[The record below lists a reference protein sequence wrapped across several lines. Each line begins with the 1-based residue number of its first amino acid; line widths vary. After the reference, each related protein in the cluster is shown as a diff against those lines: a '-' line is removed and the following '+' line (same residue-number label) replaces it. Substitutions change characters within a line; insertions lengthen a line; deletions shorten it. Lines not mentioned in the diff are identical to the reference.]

1 MTVGGSVKKATL
13 NGISI
18 AMATMLMGLACA
30 DGAAQ
35 DIPAATESSTE
46 SSTES
51 AAADALDTIPVDG
64 SQTGAAPTA
73 RERASEA
80 VQLEEVVVTSRRR
93 QERAQDVPISLA
105 VLDGDDLADAG
116 LFRPQDIQQRTPGMT
131 VSVPN
136 ARLTSYTIRGL
147 GSTSQNDGM
156 ESSVGLFLDGVYLGR
171 QGLSMFD
178 LVDLD
183 RVEVLRGPQGTLF
196 GKNTTAG
203 ALNIVTK
210 LPAPYFEAQAEGSYG
225 DQGFRQLRGSVTG
238 PLLDGRLAGRL
249 TAYATDKDG
258 QIENLYNGDELNNQ
272 HRQGVRG
279 QLLWTPSDNFSG
291 RFIAEYGRQDEDCC
305 VYPLVVYRDAVR
317 ARDEYMEYTRAPLD
331 PFARQTDADTRTSSK
346 VEQSAVSA
354 EFNWDL
360 GEQHRL
366 TSISAYRDWS
376 FKPTSDDAT
385 SLRLVPDTGVA
396 NQHQQ
401 VSQEIRL
408 ASKFDRFDSVLGL
421 FYLYQDLEGHEH
433 NILGDQI
440 AQWTFGG
447 LIRDSV
453 FPTATIS
460 NFGPVV
466 DLLMPPATLDGMTV
480 LTDTEQKSHSAAAF
494 GSIDWHLTEQLDLTT
509 GLRYTYEWKD
519 ADVMRTRTGGC
530 PQCSPLV
537 ITNVLAD
544 ALAPLGIDISAVT
557 LDGLLDSI
565 AGGEYE
571 RHTQRQ
577 EGDWSGQAALSYRPI
592 GNVLAYASI
601 ARGYKGGGINLGA
614 TGDSVQPTFKP
625 EEALSY
631 EIGLK
636 SQLFGRRVSTS
647 IALYQTD
654 VRNYQALT
662 FDDEDTLIPNPR
674 QLNLLNVGKVRLR
687 GGEVEA
693 QGYAAPGLMLRA
705 GAAYNEALTLDF
717 TNAPNEETRDNTKDL
732 SGQPLYNA
740 PRWTASAGGEY
751 SHALFANIDAYAGLD
766 YYYRSGAWATVEHG
780 NGSYIE
786 AYEIVNARLGLRSA
800 TRSWDVSAFVR
811 NLLDED
817 YLAAVYA
824 LYGVGDYGGTAGDQ
838 RSYGVTLR
846 VAFD

>member
-1 MTVGGSVKKATL
+1 VNARVSFKRNVAAL
-13 NGISI
+13 
-18 AMATMLMGLACA
+18 MAAVLSLASNA
-30 DGAAQ
+30 GVAQ
-35 DIPAATESSTE
+35 QTEPDNE
-46 SSTES
+46 
-51 AAADALDTIPVDG
+51 ALDTIAVEPETQPPQQD
-64 SQTGAAPTA
+64 APAT

-80 VQLEEVVVTSRRR
+80 VQLEEVVVTARRR
-93 QERAQDVPISLA
+93 EERAQDVPISLS

-210 LPAPYFEAQAEGSYG
+210 LPSQYFEAQAEGSYG
-225 DQGFRQLRGSVTG
+225 DQGFRQLRGSLTG
-238 PLLDGRLAGRL
+238 PLLEGLLAGRL

-258 QIENLYNGDELNNQ
+258 QIENLYDGSKLNNQ

-279 QLLWTPSDNFSG
+279 QLLLTPTEDFSG
-291 RFIAEYGRQDEDCC
+291 RFIAEYGRQNEDCC
-305 VYPLVVYRDAVR
+305 VYPLLVYRDAVR

-331 PFARQTDADTRTSSK
+331 PYARQTDADTRTSSK

-354 EFNWDL
+354 EFNWDIS
-360 GEQHRL
+360 EAHRL
-366 TSISAYRDWS
+366 TSISAYRDWT

-396 NQHQQ
+396 NQHRQL
-401 VSQEIRL
+401 SQEIRL
-408 ASKFDRFDSVLGL
+408 ASKFDSFDSVLGL

-447 LIRDSV
+447 LVRESAL
-453 FPTATIS
+453 PTATVS
-460 NFGPVV
+460 TFGPIVN
-466 DLLMPPATLDGMTV
+466 LLLPPATLDGMTV
-480 LTDTEQKSHSAAAF
+480 LTDTAQKSHSAAAF
-494 GSIDWHLTEQLDLTT
+494 GSIDWHLTEQLELTT

-519 ADVMRTRTGGC
+519 ADVMRTRSGGC

-544 ALAPLGIDISAVT
+544 VLAPLGIDIADVT

-571 RHTQRQ
+571 RHTKRE
-577 EGDWSGQAALSYRPI
+577 EGDWSGQAALSYHPTRD
-592 GNVLAYASI
+592 VLAYASVG
-601 ARGYKGGGINLGA
+601 RGYKGGGINLGA
-614 TGDSVQPTFKP
+614 TGESVAPTFKP

-636 SQLFGRRVSTS
+636 SQLFERRVSTS
-647 IALYQTD
+647 LAIYQTD

-687 GGEVEA
+687 GVEA
-693 QGYAAPGLMLRA
+693 DAHGYAAPGLMLRA
-705 GAAYNEALTLDF
+705 GAAYNEAITQDF
-717 TNAPNEETRDNTKDL
+717 DNAPDEDTRDNTKDL
-732 SGQPLYNA
+732 SGEQLYNA

-751 SHALFANIDAYAGLD
+751 SHGLFAQVDGYFGLD

-780 NGSYIE
+780 RGSYID

-838 RSYGVTLR
+838 RSYGLTLR
-846 VAFD
+846 MAFD